1 MLIIGALI
9 GVAVA
14 AATYATE
21 NVVDHKIQEHKAI
34 NAMRYDSDEFDDDDD
49 VCDVCV
55 DLSSNDDNDAP
66 VERSDIFRSFR
77 DSEEEIDTVEAEEI
91 SSDEDSDEAD
101 EEDDPE
107 HPWRHG
113 VTVKFKEHDL
123 ARTAD
128 GINQIKD
135 CTYKF
140 IRYNPD
146 NPQTCFITRGS
157 KQRVFEVL
165 VGSLTV
171 V

>member
-1 MLIIGALI
+1 MLILGAII

-21 NVVDHKIQEHKAI
+21 NVIDQKIQERKAI
-34 NAMRYDSDEFDDDDD
+34 NTMRYDPDEFDDDDSD
-49 VCDVCV
+49 DVCV
-55 DLSSNDDNDAP
+55 DLSPCNEDNNDTP
-66 VERSDIFRSFR
+66 VERSDIFRNFR
-77 DSEEEIDTVEAEEI
+77 DSSEEIDTVEAEEI
-91 SSDEDSDEAD
+91 SDEGESKE
-101 EEDDPE
+101 DPE

-128 GINQIKD
+128 GVNQIKD

-165 VGSLTV
+165 VGSLEIV
-171 V
+171 E